1 MANTPNFGQSYPV
14 TLPVLTDPADITK
27 AFKIYHNG
35 SETDATVFDNSVAGY
50 LAKKA
55 PINSPVFTGTVDL
68 SGTTV
73 VLPAQ
78 SVTST
83 TIANETIVD
92 GDISTTA
99 AISQSKISGLTS
111 ALAAKAP
118 LASPTFTGTV
128 DVSGATLN
136 VADNAIAQAKII
148 GLVAALASIKTT
160 SELATVSGSTYTISL
175 ADAGKTMLMSN
186 ASSTTLTIPTNTSVA
201 FPVGTKIDFLQIGS
215 GMITFTP
222 ASGVT
227 MGSENS
233 MTKLNAQYSAA
244 SLIKIDTNAW
254 ALVGNL
260 RA

>member
-14 TLPVLTDPADITK
+14 TIPVLTDPADITK

-55 PINSPVFTGTVDL
+55 PIDSPAFTGTVDL
-68 SGTTV
+68 SLATV
-73 VLPAQ
+73 NLPAQ

-83 TIANETIVD
+83 TIANNTIVD

-99 AISQSKISGLTS
+99 AISQSKISGLTT

-118 LASPTFTGTV
+118 LASPTFSGTV
-128 DVSGATLN
+128 DISGATLI
-136 VADNAIAQAKII
+136 VADNAIAQSKII
-148 GLVAALASIKTT
+148 GLVSALASLKTVVDY
-160 SELATVSGSTYTISL
+160 ATVSGSTYTISL
-175 ADAGKTMLMSN
+175 TDAGKTLGMTN
-186 ASSTTLTIPTNTSVA
+186 ASSTVVTIPTNTSVA
-201 FPVGTKIDFLQIGS
+201 FAVGTKIDFLQIGS

-244 SLIKIDTNAW
+244 SLLKIDTNAW

>member
-1 MANTPNFGQSYPV
+1 MANTPNFGQTFPV
-14 TLPVLTDPADITK
+14 TIPVLTDPADITK

-35 SETDATVFDNSVAGY
+35 SETDATVFDDSVAGH

-55 PINSPVFTGTVDL
+55 PIDSPAFTGTVDL
-68 SGTTV
+68 SSATLT
-73 VLPAQ
+73 LPSQ

-83 TIANETIVD
+83 TIANNTIVD

-99 AISQSKISGLTS
+99 AISQSKISGLTTS
-111 ALAAKAP
+111 LAAKAP
-118 LASPTFTGTV
+118 LASPTFSGTV
-128 DVSGATLN
+128 DMSGATLTL
-136 VADNAIAQAKII
+136 ADNAIAQSKVN
-148 GLVAALASIKTT
+148 GLVSALASIR
-160 SELATVSGSTYTISL
+160 TVVDYAIVSASTYTVSL
-175 ADAGKTMLMSN
+175 TDAGKTIGITN
-186 ASSTTLTIPTNTSVA
+186 ASSTVLTIPTNTSVA
-201 FPVGTKIDFLQIGS
+201 FAIGTKIDFIQLGS
-215 GMITFTP
+215 GMITFIP

-244 SLIKIDTNAW
+244 SLLKVDTNAW